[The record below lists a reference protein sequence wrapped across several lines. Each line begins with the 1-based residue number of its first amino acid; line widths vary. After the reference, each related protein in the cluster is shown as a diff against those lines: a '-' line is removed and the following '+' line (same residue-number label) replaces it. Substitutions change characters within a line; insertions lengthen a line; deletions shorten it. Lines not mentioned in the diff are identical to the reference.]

1 MVEDI
6 PSYDYEET
14 IKKHPNLDKPG
25 EDETKIE
32 PNNIQQLIKEELKND
47 NFIPVG
53 LKKLDGIIYINPV
66 LQFLSGIQE
75 FEEYFIQRTNYF
87 KENSRYICSFITSRL
102 YFHIY
107 KDKEIKKTKVYNSYH
122 YLNVL
127 NYLNKSINKD
137 NNIKINDILI
147 MILNILNEELK
158 EEKNVNENMD
168 KFDHYNLDNIINY
181 GYLYYM
187 NNNYSIITQKLNNFL
202 LQTIECPKCSKKYYE
217 MKSSPTFELNITDAY
232 ENKVSPGGNKI
243 ISLQECLN
251 NETINNK
258 KSILFYC
265 NSCSSYINS
274 NKVLYQFY
282 KIGDKLIFLL
292 ERDSLEKGNN
302 NNKSNNIIVNIDEN
316 INMKDYVCS
325 GDKYLNYELIGIISS
340 EIEQNRYVCFLKS
353 YYNQKWYLYIDEY
366 TEEKKLSDILNEHNN
381 GKYAP
386 YTLLYSRIKN

>member
-1 MVEDI
+1 MEI
-6 PSYDYEET
+6 PSFDYEE
-14 IKKHPNLDKPG
+14 IMKSQQNHDKIG
-25 EDETKIE
+25 ENETKIE
-32 PNNIQQLIKEELKND
+32 ANKIQQPVKEELKND

-53 LKKLDGIIYINPV
+53 LKKLDGIIYVNPV

-75 FEEYFIQRTNYF
+75 FEEYFIQNTNNF
-87 KENSRYICSFITSRL
+87 KQNAKYICSYITSRL

-107 KDKEIKKTKVYNSYH
+107 KDEKIKKTKVYDSSN

-127 NYLNKSINKD
+127 NYLNISICKD
-137 NNIKINDILI
+137 NNIKINDILTMI
-147 MILNILNEELK
+147 LDILNIELK
-158 EEKNVNENMD
+158 EEKNVNENLD
-168 KFDHYNLDNIINY
+168 KFNHYNLDEVIKY
-181 GYLYYM
+181 GYLYYI
-187 NNNYSIITQKLNNFL
+187 NNNNSIITKILNNFL

-217 MKSSPTFELNITDAY
+217 MKSFPTFELNITDAY

-265 NSCSSYINS
+265 NSCSNYTTS

-282 KIGDKLIFLL
+282 KMGDKLIFLL

-302 NNKSNNIIVNIDEN
+302 NNKSNNIIVNIDEK
-316 INMKDYVCS
+316 IYMKDYAYS
-325 GDKYLNYELIGIISS
+325 DKINLKYELIGIISS
-340 EIEQNRYVCFLKS
+340 EIKQNRYVCFLKS
-353 YYNQKWYLYIDEY
+353 FYNQKWYLYIDEY
-366 TEEKKLSDILNEHNN
+366 IEEKKLSDILNEHNN
-381 GKYAP
+381 EYYAP